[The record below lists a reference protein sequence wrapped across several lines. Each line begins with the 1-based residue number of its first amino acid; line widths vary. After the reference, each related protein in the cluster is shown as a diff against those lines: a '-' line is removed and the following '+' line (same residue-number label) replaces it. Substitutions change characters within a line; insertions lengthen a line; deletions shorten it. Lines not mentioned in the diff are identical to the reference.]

1 MLKSVN
7 LLRAVVIVVICV
19 FIASSIV
26 LANNIKILDP
36 GVLPDSPA
44 YELKLKLE
52 DKELAALNDPLEK
65 AKLSME
71 IADLRLV
78 EAIFMEEMDKP
89 QFVNDLVKDYNEN
102 LTQVLLI
109 LAEAQSEESPGVN
122 ETLVLVSAAAT
133 KDMDILEGLLDLINS
148 GYIPEESQL
157 TIELAINISQIVSD
171 VSIEVLVEI
180 ADGEL
185 EVLLEEAAADDDDD
199 EDEANDDDEADDDS
213 DDDEAADDDDEADDD
228 DDDDEATD
236 GDDDDEAAADDDEAE
251 ATAADDDDDEE
262 DDDEATDDDDDEEDD
277 DEATDDDD
285 DDEADDD

>member
-1 MLKSVN
+1 MFKSVN

-65 AKLSME
+65 AKLSLKM
-71 IADLRLV
+71 ADLRLL
-78 EAIFMEEMDKP
+78 EAMVMEEMDKS
-89 QFVNDLVKDYNEN
+89 QFVNGLVKDYNEN
-102 LTQVLLI
+102 LTQVLLS
-109 LAEAQSEESPGVN
+109 LAEALSEESPGVD
-122 ETLVLVSAAAT
+122 ETLIMVSDAAI
-133 KDMDILEGLLDLINS
+133 KDIDILEGLLDLIKL

-157 TIELAINISQIVSD
+157 TIELAINISQIVSN

-185 EVLLEEAAADDDDD
+185 EVLIEEA
-199 EDEANDDDEADDDS
+199 
-213 DDDEAADDDDEADDD
+213 AADDDDEADDD
-228 DDDDEATD
+228 DD
-236 GDDDDEAAADDDEAE
+236 EAAGAD
-251 ATAADDDDDEE
+251 
-262 DDDEATDDDDDEEDD
+262 
-277 DEATDDDD
+277 DDDD
-285 DDEADDD
+285 DDEADDDDDEAAGADDDDEANDDDDEADDDDDEATTADYEAATDDDDDDNDSDSDTDDDNDNDSDDDD